1 MQTTIIIR
9 LPTNKSKDMLELD
22 FTTIITAIVS
32 LIGGGW
38 LFNLYSAKPRKTSI
52 ELENVGKA
60 MEEMNGVINTMKE
73 SSRVYRE
80 DTDKT
85 IRGLNT
91 KIENLEKSIKVKDEA
106 IYSAYDCPFPDKSSD
121 CIVLKVY
128 KKCHECSIETQIV
141 QDNDEQESEDGE

>member
-1 MQTTIIIR
+1 M
-9 LPTNKSKDMLELD
+9 ELD

-32 LIGGGW
+32 VIGGGW

-73 SSRVYRE
+73 SSRTYRDE
-80 DTDKT
+80 TDRT
-85 IRGLNT
+85 IRVLNT

-128 KKCHECSIETQIV
+128 KKCRECSIETQIV
-141 QDNDEQESEDGE
+141 QDNEIQDSDDVE

>member
-1 MQTTIIIR
+1 
-9 LPTNKSKDMLELD
+9 MLELD
-22 FTTIITAIVS
+22 VTTIITAIVG

-38 LFNLYSAKPRKTSI
+38 IFNVYSAKPRKTSI

-60 MEEMNGVINTMKE
+60 MDEMNGVITTMKE
-73 SSRVYRE
+73 SSRIYRE
-80 DTDKT
+80 DTDRT
-85 IRGLNT
+85 IRGLNA

-121 CIVLKVY
+121 CIVLRVY

-141 QDNDEQESEDGE
+141 QDDDVQESEDGEQ

>member
-1 MQTTIIIR
+1 M
-9 LPTNKSKDMLELD
+9 EFD

-73 SSRVYRE
+73 SSRTYRDE
-80 DTDKT
+80 TDRT
-85 IRGLNT
+85 ISALNT

-121 CIVLKVY
+121 CIVLRVY

-141 QDNDEQESEDGE
+141 QDDDVQESEDVD

>member
-1 MQTTIIIR
+1 M
-9 LPTNKSKDMLELD
+9 EFD

-73 SSRVYRE
+73 SSRTYRDE
-80 DTDKT
+80 TYRT
-85 IRGLNT
+85 ISDLNT

-106 IYSAYDCPFPDKSSD
+106 IYSAYDCPFPEKSSD

-141 QDNDEQESEDGE
+141 NDNEIQESEDGD

>member
-1 MQTTIIIR
+1 MF
-9 LPTNKSKDMLELD
+9 ELD

-32 LIGGGW
+32 VIGGGW

-73 SSRVYRE
+73 SSRTYRE
-80 DTDKT
+80 ETDRT
-85 IRGLNT
+85 ICGLNT

-128 KKCHECSIETQIV
+128 KKCHDCSIDTKIV
-141 QDNDEQESEDGE
+141 QDNDIQETDDVE

>member
-1 MQTTIIIR
+1 
-9 LPTNKSKDMLELD
+9 MLEFD

-60 MEEMNGVINTMKE
+60 MEEMNGVITTMKE
-73 SSRVYRE
+73 SSRIYRE
-80 DTDKT
+80 DTDRT
-85 IRGLNT
+85 IKVLNT
-91 KIENLEKSIKVKDEA
+91 KIENLEKTIKVKDEA

-128 KKCHECSIETQIV
+128 KKCSECSIDTQIV
-141 QDNDEQESEDGE
+141 KDNDMQELDELE

>member
-1 MQTTIIIR
+1 MI
-9 LPTNKSKDMLELD
+9 ELD
-22 FTTIITAIVS
+22 YTTIITAIVG

-38 LFNLYSAKPRKTSI
+38 IFNVYSAKPRKTSI

-60 MEEMNGVINTMKE
+60 MEEMNGVITTMKE

-80 DTDKT
+80 DTDRT
-85 IRGLNT
+85 IRVLNT

-141 QDNDEQESEDGE
+141 QDDVQESEDGE

>member
-1 MQTTIIIR
+1 
-9 LPTNKSKDMLELD
+9 MLELD
-22 FTTIITAIVS
+22 YTTIITAIVG

-38 LFNLYSAKPRKTSI
+38 IFNVYSAKPRKTSI

-60 MEEMNGVINTMKE
+60 MDEMNGVITTMKE
-73 SSRVYRE
+73 SSRIYRE
-80 DTDKT
+80 DTDRT
-85 IRGLNT
+85 IRGLNA

-128 KKCHECSIETQIV
+128 KKCHECSIENQIV
-141 QDNDEQESEDGE
+141 QDDVQESEDGEEKQI

>member
-1 MQTTIIIR
+1 
-9 LPTNKSKDMLELD
+9 MLELD
-22 FTTIITAIVS
+22 VTTIITAIVS

-38 LFNLYSAKPRKTSI
+38 IFNVYSAKPRKTSI

-60 MEEMNGVINTMKE
+60 MEEMNGVITTMKE

-80 DTDKT
+80 DTDRT

-128 KKCHECSIETQIV
+128 KKCSECSIDTKIV
-141 QDNDEQESEDGE
+141 KDNDMQELDELE

>member
-1 MQTTIIIR
+1 M
-9 LPTNKSKDMLELD
+9 ELD

-32 LIGGGW
+32 VIGGGW

-73 SSRVYRE
+73 SSRTYRDE
-80 DTDKT
+80 TDRT
-85 IRGLNT
+85 IRVLNT

-106 IYSAYDCPFPDKSSD
+106 IYSAYDCPFPEKSSD

-128 KKCHECSIETQIV
+128 KKCRECSIETQIV
-141 QDNDEQESEDGE
+141 QDKDVQESEDGE

>member
-1 MQTTIIIR
+1 M
-9 LPTNKSKDMLELD
+9 ELD

-60 MEEMNGVINTMKE
+60 MEEMNGVIKTMKE
-73 SSRVYRE
+73 SSLTYRDE
-80 DTDKT
+80 TDRT
-85 IRGLNT
+85 IRVLNT

-128 KKCHECSIETQIV
+128 KKCHDCSIETQIV
-141 QDNDEQESEDGE
+141 NDNDEQESEDVD

>member
-1 MQTTIIIR
+1 M
-9 LPTNKSKDMLELD
+9 ELD
-22 FTTIITAIVS
+22 FTTIITAIAS

-73 SSRVYRE
+73 SSRTYRDE
-80 DTDKT
+80 TDRT
-85 IRGLNT
+85 IRVLNT

-106 IYSAYDCPFPDKSSD
+106 IYSAYDCPFPEKSSD

-128 KKCHECSIETQIV
+128 KKCRECSIETQIV
-141 QDNDEQESEDGE
+141 QDKDVQESEDGD

>member
-1 MQTTIIIR
+1 M
-9 LPTNKSKDMLELD
+9 MELD
-22 FTTIITAIVS
+22 VTTIITAIVS

-38 LFNLYSAKPRKTSI
+38 IFNVYSAKPRKTSI

-60 MEEMNGVINTMKE
+60 MDEMNGVITTMKE
-73 SSRVYRE
+73 SSRIYRE
-80 DTDKT
+80 DTDRT

-128 KKCHECSIETQIV
+128 KKCRECSIETQIV
-141 QDNDEQESEDGE
+141 QDDDVQESEDVD

>member
-1 MQTTIIIR
+1 MDIDI
-9 LPTNKSKDMLELD
+9 
-22 FTTIITAIVS
+22 TTIITAIVS

-60 MEEMNGVINTMKE
+60 MEEMNGVIKTMKE
-73 SSRVYRE
+73 SSRTYRDE
-80 DTDKT
+80 TART
-85 IRGLNT
+85 ILGLNT

-106 IYSAYDCPFPDKSSD
+106 IYAAYDCPFSDKSSD

-128 KKCHECSIETQIV
+128 KKCRECSIETQIV
-141 QDNDEQESEDGE
+141 QDDEIQESEDVE

>member
-1 MQTTIIIR
+1 
-9 LPTNKSKDMLELD
+9 MLELD
-22 FTTIITAIVS
+22 VTTIITAIVS

-38 LFNLYSAKPRKTSI
+38 IFNVYSAKPRKTSI

-60 MEEMNGVINTMKE
+60 MEEMNGVITTMKE

-80 DTDKT
+80 DTDRT

-141 QDNDEQESEDGE
+141 QDNDVQESEGDE

>member
-1 MQTTIIIR
+1 M
-9 LPTNKSKDMLELD
+9 ELD

-60 MEEMNGVINTMKE
+60 MEEMNGVITTMKE
-73 SSRVYRE
+73 SSRTYRE
-80 DTDKT
+80 ETDRT

-128 KKCHECSIETQIV
+128 KKCRECNIETQV
-141 QDNDEQESEDGE
+141 FDDSAESQE

>member
-1 MQTTIIIR
+1 
-9 LPTNKSKDMLELD
+9 MLELD
-22 FTTIITAIVS
+22 YTTIITAIVS

-38 LFNLYSAKPRKTSI
+38 IFNVYSAKPRKTSI

-60 MEEMNGVINTMKE
+60 MEEMNGVITTMKE

-80 DTDKT
+80 DTDRT

-128 KKCHECSIETQIV
+128 KKCRECSIETQIV
-141 QDNDEQESEDGE
+141 QDDVQESEDEE

>member
-1 MQTTIIIR
+1 M
-9 LPTNKSKDMLELD
+9 ELD

-60 MEEMNGVINTMKE
+60 MEEMNGVIKTMKE
-73 SSRVYRE
+73 SSRTYRE
-80 DTDKT
+80 ETDKT
-85 IRGLNT
+85 ISGLNT

-128 KKCHECSIETQIV
+128 KKCHDCSIETHIV
-141 QDNDEQESEDGE
+141 NDNDVQESEDGEQQTNVNV

>member
-1 MQTTIIIR
+1 MF
-9 LPTNKSKDMLELD
+9 ELD

-32 LIGGGW
+32 VIGGGW

-60 MEEMNGVINTMKE
+60 MEEMNGVIKTMKE
-73 SSRVYRE
+73 SSRTYRE
-80 DTDKT
+80 ETDRT

-128 KKCHECSIETQIV
+128 KKCHECSIETQV
-141 QDNDEQESEDGE
+141 FEDSAESQE

>member
-1 MQTTIIIR
+1 
-9 LPTNKSKDMLELD
+9 MLELD
-22 FTTIITAIVS
+22 VTTIITAIVS

-38 LFNLYSAKPRKTSI
+38 IFNVYSAKPRKTSI

-60 MEEMNGVINTMKE
+60 MEEMNGVITTMKE

-80 DTDKT
+80 DTDRT
-85 IRGLNT
+85 ICGLNT

-106 IYSAYDCPFPDKSSD
+106 IYSAYDCPFSDKSSD
-121 CIVLKVY
+121 CIVLRVY

-141 QDNDEQESEDGE
+141 QDDEIQESEDGE

>member
-1 MQTTIIIR
+1 
-9 LPTNKSKDMLELD
+9 MLELD
-22 FTTIITAIVS
+22 VTTIITAIVG

-38 LFNLYSAKPRKTSI
+38 IFNVYSAKPRKTSI

-60 MEEMNGVINTMKE
+60 MDEMNGVITTMKE
-73 SSRVYRE
+73 SSRIYRE
-80 DTDKT
+80 DTDRT

-121 CIVLKVY
+121 CIVLRVY

-141 QDNDEQESEDGE
+141 QDDGVQESEDVD

>member
-1 MQTTIIIR
+1 MF
-9 LPTNKSKDMLELD
+9 ELD
-22 FTTIITAIVS
+22 VTTIITAIVS

-38 LFNLYSAKPRKTSI
+38 IFNVYSAKPRKTSI

-60 MEEMNGVINTMKE
+60 MDEMNGVINTMKE
-73 SSRVYRE
+73 SSRIYRE
-80 DTDKT
+80 DTDRT

-91 KIENLEKSIKVKDEA
+91 KIENVEKSIKVKEEA

-128 KKCHECSIETQIV
+128 KKCRDCNIETQV
-141 QDNDEQESEDGE
+141 FEDSGESQE

>member
-1 MQTTIIIR
+1 
-9 LPTNKSKDMLELD
+9 MLDFD
-22 FTTIITAIVS
+22 FTTIITAVVS

-38 LFNLYSAKPRKTSI
+38 LFNLYSAEPRKTSI

-73 SSRVYRE
+73 SRGTDRE
-80 DTDKT
+80 ETDRA
-85 IRGLNT
+85 ICGLNT

-121 CIVLKVY
+121 CIVLNVY
-128 KKCHECSIETQIV
+128 KKCHDCSIESQIV
-141 QDNDEQESEDGE
+141 NDEIKE

>member
-1 MQTTIIIR
+1 MF
-9 LPTNKSKDMLELD
+9 ELD
-22 FTTIITAIVS
+22 VTTIITAIVS

-38 LFNLYSAKPRKTSI
+38 IFNVYSAKPRKTSI

-60 MEEMNGVINTMKE
+60 MEEMNGVITTMKE
-73 SSRVYRE
+73 SSRIYRE
-80 DTDKT
+80 DTDRT
-85 IRGLNT
+85 IKVLNT

-141 QDNDEQESEDGE
+141 QDDVQESEGGE

>member
-1 MQTTIIIR
+1 M
-9 LPTNKSKDMLELD
+9 MELD

-32 LIGGGW
+32 VIGGGW

-60 MEEMNGVINTMKE
+60 MEEINGVIKTMKE
-73 SSRVYRE
+73 SSRTYRE
-80 DTDKT
+80 DTDRT

-128 KKCHECSIETQIV
+128 KNCRECSIETQIV
-141 QDNDEQESEDGE
+141 QDTDVQESEDGE

>member
-1 MQTTIIIR
+1 
-9 LPTNKSKDMLELD
+9 MLELD
-22 FTTIITAIVS
+22 VTTIITAIVG

-38 LFNLYSAKPRKTSI
+38 IFNVYSAKPRKTSI

-60 MEEMNGVINTMKE
+60 MEEMNGVITTMKE

-80 DTDKT
+80 DTDRT
-85 IRGLNT
+85 IRGLNA
-91 KIENLEKSIKVKDEA
+91 KVENLEKSIKVKDEA

-121 CIVLKVY
+121 CIVLRVY

-141 QDNDEQESEDGE
+141 QDDEIQESEDVE

>member
-1 MQTTIIIR
+1 M
-9 LPTNKSKDMLELD
+9 ELD

-73 SSRVYRE
+73 SSRTYRE
-80 DTDKT
+80 ETDRT
-85 IRGLNT
+85 ICGLNT

-128 KKCHECSIETQIV
+128 KKCHECSIETQV
-141 QDNDEQESEDGE
+141 FEDSAESQD

>member
-1 MQTTIIIR
+1 
-9 LPTNKSKDMLELD
+9 MLDFD
-22 FTTIITAIVS
+22 FTTIITAVVS

-60 MEEMNGVINTMKE
+60 MEEMNGVIKTMKE
-73 SSRVYRE
+73 SSRTYRE
-80 DTDKT
+80 ETDRT
-85 IRGLNT
+85 IRCLNT

-106 IYSAYDCPFPDKSSD
+106 IYSAYDCPFPDKSSE

-128 KKCHECSIETQIV
+128 KKCSECSIDTQIV
-141 QDNDEQESEDGE
+141 NDEIKESEDVE

>member
-1 MQTTIIIR
+1 
-9 LPTNKSKDMLELD
+9 MLELD
-22 FTTIITAIVS
+22 VTTIITAIVS

-38 LFNLYSAKPRKTSI
+38 IFNVYSAKPRKTSI

-60 MEEMNGVINTMKE
+60 MEEMNGVITTMKE

-80 DTDKT
+80 DTDRT

-121 CIVLKVY
+121 CIVLRVY

-141 QDNDEQESEDGE
+141 QDDVQESEGEEQ

>member
-1 MQTTIIIR
+1 M
-9 LPTNKSKDMLELD
+9 ELD

-32 LIGGGW
+32 VIGGGW

-73 SSRVYRE
+73 SSRTYRE
-80 DTDKT
+80 ETDRT
-85 IRGLNT
+85 ICGLNT

-128 KKCHECSIETQIV
+128 KKCRECSIDTKIV
-141 QDNDEQESEDGE
+141 QDNDMQESEDGE

>member
-1 MQTTIIIR
+1 
-9 LPTNKSKDMLELD
+9 MLDFD
-22 FTTIITAIVS
+22 FTTIITAVVS

-60 MEEMNGVINTMKE
+60 MEEMNGVIKTMKE
-73 SSRVYRE
+73 SSKTYRE
-80 DTDKT
+80 ETDRT

-106 IYSAYDCPFPDKSSD
+106 IYSAYDCPFPEKSSD

-128 KKCHECSIETQIV
+128 KKCRECSIESQIV
-141 QDNDEQESEDGE
+141 QDDEIQESEDVES

>member
-1 MQTTIIIR
+1 M
-9 LPTNKSKDMLELD
+9 ELD
-22 FTTIITAIVS
+22 VTTIITAIVS

-60 MEEMNGVINTMKE
+60 MEEMNGVITTMKE
-73 SSRVYRE
+73 SSRIYRE
-80 DTDKT
+80 DTDRT
-85 IRGLNT
+85 IRGLNA

-128 KKCHECSIETQIV
+128 KKCHECSIETQV
-141 QDNDEQESEDGE
+141 FEDSAESQE

>member
-1 MQTTIIIR
+1 
-9 LPTNKSKDMLELD
+9 MLELD
-22 FTTIITAIVS
+22 VTTIITAIVS

-38 LFNLYSAKPRKTSI
+38 IFNVYSAKPRKTSI

-60 MEEMNGVINTMKE
+60 MDEMNGVITTMKE
-73 SSRVYRE
+73 SSRIYRE
-80 DTDKT
+80 DTDRT

-91 KIENLEKSIKVKDEA
+91 KIENLEKTIKVKDEA

-128 KKCHECSIETQIV
+128 KKCSECSIDTQIIK
-141 QDNDEQESEDGE
+141 DNDMQELDELE